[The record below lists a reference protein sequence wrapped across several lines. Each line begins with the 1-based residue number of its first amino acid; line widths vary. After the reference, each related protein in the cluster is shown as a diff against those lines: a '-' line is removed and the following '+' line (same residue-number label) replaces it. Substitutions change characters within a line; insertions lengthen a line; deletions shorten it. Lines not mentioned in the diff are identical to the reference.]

1 MKEQNYITYSRT
13 TYVGVL
19 LFALPAL
26 LMLKV
31 LSTWLNRTEYSAMR
45 NLTAGMI
52 KGIEIDILLSRF
64 LCLCVLSST
73 QEFCAVSPFKF
84 SEHVTVHL

>member
-1 MKEQNYITYSRT
+1 MEIFFYFEEQTYITYSRT

-19 LFALPAL
+19 LFVLPAL

-45 NLTAGMI
+45 KLTAGMI
-52 KGIEIDILLSRF
+52 KGTEMHTDMIF
-64 LCLCVLSST
+64 Y
-73 QEFCAVSPFKF
+73 
-84 SEHVTVHL
+84 